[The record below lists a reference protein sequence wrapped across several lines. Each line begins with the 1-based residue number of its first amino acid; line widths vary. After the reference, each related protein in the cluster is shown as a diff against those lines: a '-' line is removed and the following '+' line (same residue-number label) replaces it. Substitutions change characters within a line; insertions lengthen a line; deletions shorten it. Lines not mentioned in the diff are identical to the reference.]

1 MTRNL
6 KFSHK
11 ILLAASLVVVLAFTL
26 FSLYNDYLQRHAITS
41 QLNSYLAETGESA
54 SANVRNWLSG
64 RILLVE
70 GMAEG
75 LATTADDDAAS
86 QWMKQKTLLA
96 TFMNVY
102 MGRAN
107 GVFVMQPPDEMP
119 AGYDA
124 RTRPWYKGAVDAG
137 KTTLTEPYTDAVTK
151 SLIITIATP
160 VKGPNGQVLGVAGGD
175 LTLDTLVKTIN
186 ALDFH
191 GNGYAFLVDATGQIL
206 VHPDQALVNKN
217 LKDAYPKATPR
228 LSADISEADRAGH
241 TEVLTF
247 AHVDGLPSV
256 NWYIGLA
263 VDKEKAYESLSD
275 FRTSAVVA
283 TTVAVVVIII
293 LLGMLITVLM
303 RPLNVMG
310 RAMHD
315 IAAGEGDLTRRL
327 EIQNQDEFGHLGTAF
342 NRFVQ
347 RIHDSMREV
356 SSSTVQLNEVA
367 LRVVS
372 ASNSSMMNSDQQ
384 SNRTNSVAA
393 AINQLGAAAQEIA
406 QNAALA
412 SEHSSDASN
421 LAANGQAVVQQS
433 IDAMNRLGSKISGA
447 CEKIEQLNLKTANIG
462 QILEVI
468 TGISQQTNL
477 LALNAAIEAA
487 RAGEAG
493 RGFAVVADE
502 VRNLAHRTQESA
514 QQVQAMIEELQVG
527 AREAVAIMNESQRES
542 DQSVTIANQAG
553 ERLTSVTQ
561 RIGEIDGM
569 NQSVA
574 TATEEQTA
582 VVEAINV
589 DINEI
594 NTLNQEGVENL
605 QATLRACTDLEQQA
619 GRLKQ
624 LVGSFRI

>member
-1 MTRNL
+1 MTRTL

-26 FSLYNDYLQRHAITS
+26 FSLYNDYLQRHAIES
-41 QLNSYLAETGESA
+41 QLDSYLTETGESA
-54 SANVRNWLSG
+54 AANVRNWLSG

-75 LATTADDDAAS
+75 LATTPDDAAAS
-86 QWMKQKTLLA
+86 RWMKQNTLIA
-96 TFMNVY
+96 TFLSVY
-102 MGRAN
+102 YGRDN
-107 GVFVMQPPDEMP
+107 GAYVLQPPEDMP
-119 AGYDA
+119 ADYDA
-124 RTRPWYKGAVDAG
+124 RTRPWYKGAVAAG

-151 SLIITIATP
+151 SLLITIAAP
-160 VKGPNGQVLGVAGGD
+160 VKGPSGQTVGVAGGD
-175 LTLDTLVKTIN
+175 LALDALVKTLN
-186 ALDFH
+186 ALNFQ

-206 VHPDQALVNKN
+206 VHPDESLVNKT
-217 LKDAYPKATPR
+217 LKDAYPQATPR
-228 LSADISEADRAGH
+228 LSNDISESDRKGR
-241 TEVLTF
+241 TEVVTF
-247 AHVDGLPSV
+247 THVDGLPSV
-256 NWYIGLA
+256 NWYIGLS
-263 VDKEKAYESLSD
+263 VDKEKAYASLSD
-275 FRTSAVVA
+275 FRASAVVA
-283 TTVAVVVIII
+283 TTVAVVVIIV
-293 LLGMLITVLM
+293 LLGMLITFLM
-303 RPLNVMG
+303 RPLIVMG
-310 RAMHD
+310 RAMQD
-315 IAAGEGDLTRRL
+315 IAAGDGDLTRRL
-327 EIQNQDEFGHLGTAF
+327 DIHNQDEFGQLGNAF

-367 LRVVS
+367 MRVVS
-372 ASNSSMMNSDQQ
+372 ASNSSMVNSDQQ
-384 SNRTNSVAA
+384 ANRTSSVAA
-393 AINQLGAAAQEIA
+393 AINELGAAAQEIA

-412 SEHSSDASN
+412 SGHSSDASN
-421 LAANGQAVVQQS
+421 LATHGQAVVQQS
-433 IDAMNRLGSKISGA
+433 IGAMNRLGSKISGA
-447 CEKIEQLNLKTANIG
+447 CEKIEQLNLKTSNIG

-514 QQVQAMIEELQVG
+514 QQVQGMIEELQVG
-527 AREAVAIMNESQRES
+527 AKEAVAIMNDSQLES

-553 ERLTSVTQ
+553 ERLGSVTQ
-561 RIGEIDGM
+561 RISEIEGM

-574 TATEEQTA
+574 AATEEQTS
-582 VVEAINV
+582 VVEAINM
-589 DINEI
+589 DITEI

>member
-1 MTRNL
+1 MTKHL

-11 ILLAASLVVVLAFTL
+11 ILLAASLVVVLAFL
-26 FSLYNDYLQRHAITS
+26 VFSLYNDYLQRHAIEA
-41 QLNSYLAETGESA
+41 QLDAYLTETGESA
-54 SANVRNWLSG
+54 AGNVKSWLSG

-75 LATTADDDAAS
+75 LSTAPDDDAAS
-86 QWMKQKTLLA
+86 QWMKQKTLLS

-102 MGRAN
+102 IGRAN
-107 GVFVMQPPDEMP
+107 GAFVMQPPDEMP

-160 VKGPNGQVLGVAGGD
+160 VKAPNGQAVGVAGGD

-186 ALDFH
+186 GLNFH
-191 GNGYAFLVDATGQIL
+191 GGGYAFLVDGNGQIL
-206 VHPDQALVNKN
+206 VHPDQALVNKT
-217 LKDAYPKATPR
+217 LKDAYPQGTPH
-228 LSADISEADRAGH
+228 LNGDISESARNGR

-247 AHVDGLPSV
+247 AHVEGLPSV

-263 VDKEKAYESLSD
+263 VDKEKAYATLSD

-283 TTVAVVVIII
+283 TAVAVVVIIL

-310 RAMHD
+310 RAMQD

-327 EIQNQDEFGHLGTAF
+327 DVQNQDEFGHLGNAF

-347 RIHDSMREV
+347 RIHESMREV

-372 ASNSSMMNSDQQ
+372 ASNASMLNSDQQ
-384 SNRTNSVAA
+384 ANRTSSVAA

-406 QNAALA
+406 HNAALA
-412 SEHSSDASN
+412 SGHSSDASN

-433 IDAMNRLGSKISGA
+433 IEAMNRLGEKISNA
-447 CEKIEQLNLKTANIG
+447 CQKIEQLNLKTANIG

-514 QQVQAMIEELQVG
+514 QQVQKMIEELQVG
-527 AREAVAIMNESQRES
+527 ASEAVAIMNESQKES

-553 ERLTSVTQ
+553 ERLGSVTE
-561 RIGEIDGM
+561 RIAEIDGM

-582 VVEAINV
+582 VVDAINM
-589 DINEI
+589 DITEI

-605 QATLRACTDLEQQA
+605 QATLRACVDLEQQA

>member
-1 MTRNL
+1 MTKSL

-26 FSLYNDYLQRHAITS
+26 FSFYNDYLQRKATES
-41 QLNSYLAETGESA
+41 QLNSYIAETGQSA
-54 SANVRNWLSG
+54 AGNVQSWLTG

-70 GMAEG
+70 GMAEN
-75 LATTADDDAAS
+75 LAISADDDAAS
-86 QWMKQKTLLA
+86 HAMNKKTLLN
-96 TFMNVY
+96 TFLSVY
-102 MGRAN
+102 LGRA
-107 GVFVMQPPDEMP
+107 GGAFVTQPPDDTP
-119 AGYDA
+119 ADYDP
-124 RTRPWYKGAVDAG
+124 RTRPWYQAAVAAG
-137 KTTLTEPYTDAVTK
+137 KTILTEPYTDAVSK
-151 SLIITIATP
+151 SLLMTIAVPAKTAS
-160 VKGPNGQVLGVAGGD
+160 GQVLGVAGGD
-175 LTLDTLVKTIN
+175 LDLDSLVKTIN

-191 GNGYAFLVDATGQIL
+191 GGGYAFLVDGNGQIL
-206 VHPDQALVNKN
+206 VHPDAALVNKT
-217 LKDAYPKATPR
+217 LKDAYPQATPR
-228 LSADISEADRAGH
+228 LGSDISESVHNGR
-241 TEVLTF
+241 TEVLGF
-247 AHVDGLPSV
+247 AHVNGLPSV

-263 VDKEKAYESLSD
+263 MDKEKAYASLKN

-283 TTVAVVVIII
+283 TLVAVVVIIL

-310 RAMHD
+310 RAMQD

-327 EIQNQDEFGHLGTAF
+327 TIQNQDEFGQLGNAF

-356 SSSTVQLNEVA
+356 AASTVQLNEVA
-367 LRVVS
+367 TRVVG
-372 ASNSSMMNSDQQ
+372 ASNASMVNSDQQ
-384 SNRTNSVAA
+384 ATRTNSVAA

-406 QNAALA
+406 HNAALA
-412 SEHSSDASN
+412 SGHSSDASN
-421 LAANGQAVVQQS
+421 LAGHGQTVVRQS
-433 IDAMNRLGSKISGA
+433 IEAMNRLGGKISGA
-447 CEKIEQLNLKTANIG
+447 CAGIEQLNVKTANIG

-468 TGISQQTNL
+468 SGISQQTNL

-527 AREAVAIMNESQRES
+527 AKDAVSIMNESQVES

-553 ERLTSVTQ
+553 ERLNSVTE
-561 RIGEIDGM
+561 RIAEIDGM

-574 TATEEQTA
+574 AATEEQTA
-582 VVEAINV
+582 VVEAINM
-589 DINEI
+589 DISEI

-605 QATLRACTDLEQQA
+605 QATLRACSDLEQQA
-619 GRLKQ
+619 VRLNQ
-624 LVGSFRI
+624 LVGSFKI

>member
-1 MTRNL
+1 MFKNL

-11 ILLAASLVVVLAFTL
+11 ILLAASLVVVAAFSL
-26 FSLYNDYLQRHAITS
+26 FSLYNDYLQRHSIRA
-41 QLNSYLAETGESA
+41 QLESYLRETGESA
-54 SANVRNWLSG
+54 SDNVKNWLSG

-75 LATTADDDAAS
+75 LASTTDDASAS

-102 MGRAN
+102 IGRAD
-107 GVFVMQPPDEMP
+107 GAFVMQPPDEMP

-124 RTRPWYKGAVDAG
+124 RTRPWYKGAQEAG
-137 KTTLTEPYTDAVTK
+137 KTMLTAPYTDAVTK

-160 VKGPNGQVLGVAGGD
+160 VKGPNGQAVGVAGGD
-175 LTLDTLVKTIN
+175 LPLDTLVKTIN
-186 ALDFH
+186 ALDFQ
-191 GNGYAFLVDATGQIL
+191 GNGYAFLVDGDGQIL
-206 VHPDQALVNKN
+206 VHPDKTLVSKT
-217 LKDAYPKATPR
+217 LRDAYPTATPR
-228 LSADISEADRAGH
+228 LSADISESERAGRP
-241 TEVLTF
+241 EVLTF
-247 AHVDGLPSV
+247 AHVEGLPSV

-263 VDKEKAYESLSD
+263 VDKEKAFVALSE

-283 TTVAVVVIII
+283 TTVAVVVIIL

-310 RAMHD
+310 RAMQD

-327 EIQNQDEFGHLGTAF
+327 DVQNQDEFGHLGNAF

-372 ASNSSMMNSDQQ
+372 ASNSSMLNSDQQ
-384 SNRTNSVAA
+384 AQRTNSVAA
-393 AINQLGAAAQEIA
+393 AINELGAAAQEIA
-406 QNAALA
+406 SNAALA
-412 SEHSSDASN
+412 SGHSSDASD
-421 LAANGQAVVQQS
+421 LAGNGQAVVQQS
-433 IDAMNRLGSKISGA
+433 IEAMNRLGAKISAA
-447 CEKIEQLNLKTANIG
+447 CDKIEQLNLKTANIG

-514 QQVQAMIEELQVG
+514 QQVQGMIEELQVG

-542 DQSVTIANQAG
+542 DQSVLIANQAG
-553 ERLTSVTQ
+553 ERLASVTA

-582 VVEAINV
+582 VVDTINM
-589 DINEI
+589 DISEI

-619 GRLKQ
+619 ARLKQ